1 MIWLL
6 LWACG
11 ACGPSGST
19 PTGGPEPTQRVLRS
33 EQPSGTIDGGRY
45 TDGTRPFS
53 IAVPEGWRAQIGT
66 IDDPRRVRLHDP
78 ATRTEVRVYVYAV
91 DVVEP
96 RAREGCAWT
105 FSTTGGFRALP
116 GVREVLAATCTP
128 DDPDE
133 DRIFAYVLIRSGW
146 LSARR
151 AAGWLWQL
159 EVHAPSRDMTGNKAI
174 GEGVLRSLRW

>member
-11 ACGPSGST
+11 ACGPSGPPPS
-19 PTGGPEPTQRVLRS
+19 GGPEPTARVLRS
-33 EQPSGTIDGGRY
+33 EQPSGAIEGGRY
-45 TDGTRPFS
+45 ADGTRPFS
-53 IAVPEGWRAQIGT
+53 LAVPEGWRAQIGT
-66 IDDPRRVRLHDP
+66 IDDPMRVRLHDP

-96 RAREGCAWT
+96 RPREDCTWT

-128 DDPDE
+128 DDPAD

-146 LSARR
+146 L
-151 AAGWLWQL
+151 WQL
-159 EVHAPSRDMTGNKAI
+159 EVHAPPRDMTGNKAI